1 MPAQRL
7 TVFFKDLDRNDV
19 PLVGG
24 KGANLGEMLKTGL
37 PVPPGFAITVFAY
50 DLFLKENNLDK
61 RIYELLDSI
70 DVRNPVEL
78 EESSKAIQK
87 MFRISTIPKVVVKEI
102 VSSYSKISGFLTKPY
117 VAVRSSATA
126 EDMPSTSFA
135 GQQASFLNI
144 KGENNLLNAV
154 RDCWASLFTA
164 RSIFY
169 RVQNNIP
176 HRKVKISV
184 IVQKMV
190 QAEASGVIFTVDP
203 IGGEKDRIIVEAVW
217 GLGEMIVQGAV
228 IPDRYIVQKD
238 TFDILAKEVSE
249 QKIQLTKKGGVTK
262 EVPVSKR
269 KINLPKLSDIEVK
282 NLARMAQ
289 KLQEH
294 YFFPQDIEWAKEK
307 GRLYIIQTRPI
318 TTLAR
323 EVRKDKRGII
333 NLPVILEGKPASP
346 GIGSGEVRLV
356 KSPKEIGKV
365 RDGDVLVAVMTS
377 PDFVPAMKRASA
389 IVTDEGGM
397 TSHAAIVSR
406 ELGVPCVV
414 GTKRATQLLKDEMF
428 ITVDGGSGIVYKGN
442 LSQKRVLLERKATL
456 YKKRNTATRL
466 YVNLAEPFMAKRVAK
481 LDVDG
486 VGLLRAEFMMA
497 DLGIHPK
504 EAIKRKVQQNYVDKL
519 ARGIETFCK
528 AFYPR
533 PVVYRATD
541 FKTNEYRV
549 LDGGVHWEPVE
560 ANPLLGFR
568 GALRYITDQEVFSL
582 ELKAIRKVISS
593 YNNLKIMIPFVRSPQ
608 ELAKVRR
615 IVASEGLFKFASF
628 KFWMMVEL
636 PINVIMLDDFIKVG
650 IDGVSIGSNDLTMLL
665 TGTDRDNANIST
677 SFDERSPAVLWAVRK
692 TIKTCVKN
700 NITSSICGQAPSV
713 YDDYVYNL
721 VKWGITSISVNP
733 DAIARV
739 RESIYQAER
748 EILNKR

>member
-1 MPAQRL
+1 
-7 TVFFKDLDRNDV
+7 
-19 PLVGG
+19 
-24 KGANLGEMLKTGL
+24 
-37 PVPPGFAITVFAY
+37 
-50 DLFLKENNLDK
+50 
-61 RIYELLDSI
+61 
-70 DVRNPVEL
+70 
-78 EESSKAIQK
+78 
-87 MFRISTIPKVVVKEI
+87 
-102 VSSYSKISGFLTKPY
+102 
-117 VAVRSSATA
+117 
-126 EDMPSTSFA
+126 
-135 GQQASFLNI
+135 
-144 KGENNLLNAV
+144 
-154 RDCWASLFTA
+154 
-164 RSIFY
+164 
-169 RVQNNIP
+169 
-176 HRKVKISV
+176 
-184 IVQKMV
+184 
-190 QAEASGVIFTVDP
+190 
-203 IGGEKDRIIVEAVW
+203 
-217 GLGEMIVQGAV
+217 
-228 IPDRYIVQKD
+228 
-238 TFDILAKEVSE
+238 
-249 QKIQLTKKGGVTK
+249 
-262 EVPVSKR
+262 
-269 KINLPKLSDIEVK
+269 
-282 NLARMAQ
+282 
-289 KLQEH
+289 
-294 YFFPQDIEWAKEK
+294 
-307 GRLYIIQTRPI
+307 
-318 TTLAR
+318 
-323 EVRKDKRGII
+323 
-333 NLPVILEGKPASP
+333 
-346 GIGSGEVRLV
+346 
-356 KSPKEIGKV
+356 
-365 RDGDVLVAVMTS
+365 
-377 PDFVPAMKRASA
+377 
-389 IVTDEGGM
+389 
-397 TSHAAIVSR
+397 
-406 ELGVPCVV
+406 
-414 GTKRATQLLKDEMF
+414 
-428 ITVDGGSGIVYKGN
+428 
-442 LSQKRVLLERKATL
+442 
-456 YKKRNTATRL
+456 
-466 YVNLAEPFMAKRVAK
+466 MAKRVAK